1 MTFTWIYISS
11 QVGKSETCLDLN
23 FIAGKNKTTTTTN
36 KQTNKHTNKQ
46 KQPVK
51 FTWIYI
57 SSQVG
62 KSETCLD
69 LNFIAGKQPK
79 TKQTNK
85 QTKTTSEIYLDIHF
99 VTGRK
104 K

>member
-11 QVGKSETCLDLN
+11 QVETGETYLDAN
-23 FIAGKNKTTTTTN
+23 FIAGKKYKNN
-36 KQTNKHTNKQ
+36 IKQ
-46 KQPVK
+46 KQAVK

-69 LNFIAGKQPK
+69 LNFIAGKKNK
-79 TKQTNK
+79 TKTNNNKQTNK
-85 QTKTTSEIYLDIHF
+85 NNQ
-99 VTGRK
+99 
-104 K
+104 

>member
-11 QVGKSETCLDLN
+11 QVGKSETCVDLN
-23 FIAGKNKTTTTTN
+23 FIADKQPKT
-36 KQTNKHTNKQ
+36 KQTNKQ

-69 LNFIAGKQPK
+69 FNFIAGKKKKKKKKKKHPPM
-79 TKQTNK
+79 T
-85 QTKTTSEIYLDIHF
+85 YLDIHF

-104 K
+104 GRNLPGC

>member
-11 QVGKSETCLDLN
+11 QVETGETYLDAN
-23 FIAGKNKTTTTTN
+23 FIAGKTYKNN
-36 KQTNKHTNKQ
+36 IQQ

-69 LNFIAGKQPK
+69 FNFIAGKKIYK
-79 TKQTNK
+79 TTPTNKQTNK
-85 QTKTTSEIYLDIHF
+85 NNQ
-99 VTGRK
+99 
-104 K
+104 